1 MLDFFYEKKDF
12 FQLKE
17 LERLC
22 QKEKGI
28 NSMSVKDV
36 LMSLV
41 HDGLVD
47 TDKIGTSL
55 RNNIE
60 KVMEDI
66 QNTRNQISK
75 TTKALDEALMKR
87 KDTEERNR
95 VINKLTEQKLLL
107 ESLSA
112 ALQNLKKYD
121 PDRLLELKQQELVA
135 IDSVNRWTG
144 KLYIYSFTL
153 IKVIS

>member
-1 MLDFFYEKKDF
+1 
-12 FQLKE
+12 
-17 LERLC
+17 
-22 QKEKGI
+22 
-28 NSMSVKDV
+28 
-36 LMSLV
+36 
-41 HDGLVD
+41 
-47 TDKIGTSL
+47 
-55 RNNIE
+55 
-60 KVMEDI
+60 MEDI

-87 KDTEERNR
+87 KDTVNMHIDECLNTIQEERNR

-135 IDSVNRWTG
+135 IDSANRWTG

>member
-1 MLDFFYEKKDF
+1 
-12 FQLKE
+12 
-17 LERLC
+17 
-22 QKEKGI
+22 
-28 NSMSVKDV
+28 
-36 LMSLV
+36 
-41 HDGLVD
+41 
-47 TDKIGTSL
+47 
-55 RNNIE
+55 
-60 KVMEDI
+60 MEDI

-87 KDTEERNR
+87 KDTVNMHIDECLNTIQEERNR

-153 IKVIS
+153 IKVISQRKRKINRYATPDINVFV